1 MHGEGA
7 GGRATRCLTSRQAQV
22 DSSARSSGSA
32 TPCGR
37 IRRRRTLAPTRVGK
51 RAASEGR
58 RPPEGFRPPDNT
70 RGNHMVRARGLAVL
84 TVAVFVGLAC
94 GGSSG
99 GGTGSKGTIK
109 IGSDLPVCTAGG
121 QSTANG
127 VKFAIDQKNNSGG
140 VNGYTISYQSFD
152 DCRQAAY
159 SADAGVENVQSMLG
173 DPKFLGMIGPY
184 NSAVAKAEIPITAPQ
199 HFTMVSPSNTNPCL
213 TKDLPTC
220 SYHPQD
226 LRAGQAN
233 NYFRVVTTDDYQG
246 PAMATY
252 AYKTLNIKNVGV
264 LDDSTVFGVGIAD
277 TFSAQFKTYGGTVTR
292 SSYKKE
298 QTSDWRSSLIKF
310 KAAGATG
317 VYVGGTDDQN
327 ICLPRAQM
335 KQIGWDVPYMGG
347 DGIETPDCI
356 NQAAGNEVNIN
367 ATSAGADATQ
377 IPGAK
382 GTIDAFRKAFTGPND
397 FGGYTMQAY
406 DAANALMAAI
416 GRAVNDANGSTPT
429 RRRPLASAARP
440 RPRTASSGRRSSTS
454 RRAPSQATETIEGGG
469 HHGLLPA

>member
-1 MHGEGA
+1 
-7 GGRATRCLTSRQAQV
+7 
-22 DSSARSSGSA
+22 
-32 TPCGR
+32 
-37 IRRRRTLAPTRVGK
+37 
-51 RAASEGR
+51 
-58 RPPEGFRPPDNT
+58 
-70 RGNHMVRARGLAVL
+70 MVRARGLGVL
-84 TVAVFVGLAC
+84 IVATFVAFAC
-94 GGSSG
+94 GGG
-99 GGTGSKGTIK
+99 GGGSTGSKGTIK
-109 IGSDLPVCTAGG
+109 IGSDLPVCTVGG

-127 VKFAIDQKNNSGG
+127 VKFAVDQKNASGG
-140 VNGYTISYQSFD
+140 VNGYTIQYQSFD

-184 NSAVAKAEIPITAPQ
+184 NSAVAKAEIPIAAPA
-199 HFTMVSPSNTNPCL
+199 HFTMISPSNTNPCL
-213 TKDLPTC
+213 TKDLSSC
-220 SYHPQD
+220 SYHPAD
-226 LRAGQAN
+226 LRKGNAN

-252 AYKTLNIKNVGV
+252 AFKTLNIKNVGV

-298 QTSDWRSSLIKF
+298 QTSDWRSILLKF

-327 ICLPRAQM
+327 ICIPRAQM

-347 DGIETPDCI
+347 DGIETTDCI
-356 NQAAGNEVNIN
+356 NQAAGNEVNVN

-382 GTIDAFRKAFTGPND
+382 GTIDAFRKAFPGPND

-416 GRAVNDANGSTPT
+416 GRAVNDANGSSPT
-429 RRRPLASAARP
+429 RDQVRAEMAKTKGFVGVIGTYDFDQNGDNSLKIVSIYTVEAVSDPAQSTGVCGKTAAKDCFIWK
-440 RPRTASSGRRSSTS
+440 AQFDFAKG
-454 RRAPSQATETIEGGG
+454 A
-469 HHGLLPA
+469 